1 MNLREMAIFI
11 VGLGLGISL
20 IGLGIEIASNS
31 MWGLLANG
39 GVLLMLTGS
48 LILMFDRRRR
58 GRDAPDAAPD
68 QLR

>member
-1 MNLREMAIFI
+1 
-11 VGLGLGISL
+11 
-20 IGLGIEIASNS
+20 
-31 MWGLLANG
+31 MWGLLAN

-68 QLR
+68 HLR